1 MDPLARPEVEPT
13 NEGLPFTLCRKKETQ
28 KVLHEKY
35 RNPNQPY
42 FIRVSAEPSGSG
54 ARGGYS
60 RCRVGGF
67 AATAGL
73 RRTLS
78 YETHSLK

>member
-13 NEGLPFTLCRKKETQ
+13 SEGLPVTLCRKKETQ
-28 KVLHEKY
+28 KEVLHRKY
-35 RNPNQPY
+35 Y
-42 FIRVSAEPSGSG
+42 FIRVWAEPSGSG

-67 AATAGL
+67 AATAGR

-78 YETHSLK
+78 YETRSLK